1 MLRSGNR
8 SKGAETVI
16 TRRQALATGGL
27 LGALVAG
34 SDEGAAAQSPQ
45 GISDASVRDLT
56 KAIDNVETAI
66 VGPLPFTEIA
76 AIRTRQVDFLR
87 AQGRFPD
94 FIEAGTDV
102 WFAVYDWHV
111 RHSQPTTLGRD
122 STGRYT
128 LTLLFTTIVL
138 RPDVAPSFIGVP
150 G

>member
-1 MLRSGNR
+1 MLGSGNG
-8 SKGAETVI
+8 SKGADTVI
-16 TRRQALATGGL
+16 SRRQALAAGGL
-27 LGALVAG
+27 LGALVPPG
-34 SDEGAAAQSPQ
+34 DNAAAQSPQ
-45 GISDASVRDLT
+45 GISDANMRDLT

-94 FIEAGTDV
+94 FIEVGTDL
-102 WFAVYDWHV
+102 WFAVHDWHV
-111 RHSQPTTLGRD
+111 RHAQPMTLGRD
-122 STGRYT
+122 SNGRYT

-138 RPDVAPSFIGVP
+138 RPDVAPSFIGAP

>member
-1 MLRSGNR
+1 
-8 SKGAETVI
+8 VI
-16 TRRQALATGGL
+16 TRRQALTTTGL
-27 LGALVAG
+27 MGAFVAAG
-34 SDEGAAAQSPQ
+34 DQAAAQSPQ
-45 GISDASVRDLT
+45 GISGISDASVRDLT
-56 KAIDNVETAI
+56 KAIDSVETAI
-66 VGPLPFTEIA
+66 AGPLPFTEIA

-94 FIEAGTDV
+94 FIEVGTDV